1 MWGGG
6 RLRMVLRKLLRFR
19 VFSRGEGER
28 GKVCFTKLQMNGT
41 SNTSLSSI
49 HWGRGKLHIELRK
62 LLRFRVF
69 NRVGG
74 GKCVLP
80 YNKRTKLQ
88 KLLRFRV
95 FWGGGGTY
103 RTSKTSSISS
113 IHPRGGGGE
122 GVFYIDKI
130 TSTTSSISSVR

>member
-1 MWGGG
+1 
-6 RLRMVLRKLLRFR
+6 MVLRKLLRFR

-74 GKCVLP
+74 GGVF
-80 YNKRTKLQ
+80 YHTTKEQNFKNFFDLEYS
-88 KLLRFRV
+88 
-95 FWGGGGTY
+95 GGGRY
-103 RTSKTSSISS
+103 LSNFKNFFDFEYPPER
-113 IHPRGGGGE
+113 RGGE

>member
-1 MWGGG
+1 
-6 RLRMVLRKLLRFR
+6 
-19 VFSRGEGER
+19 
-28 GKVCFTKLQMNGT
+28 MNGT

-74 GKCVLP
+74 GGVF
-80 YNKRTKLQ
+80 YHTTKEQNFKNFFDLEYSGGE
-88 KLLRFRV
+88 
-95 FWGGGGTY
+95 GGGGTY

-113 IHPRGGGGE
+113 IHPRGGWGE

>member
-1 MWGGG
+1 MWGGRG
-6 RLRMVLRKLLRFR
+6 GGCIWYFENFFDLEC
-19 VFSRGEGER
+19 SAGGEGER

-69 NRVGG
+69 NRVGVG
-74 GKCVLP
+74 GVF
-80 YNKRTKLQ
+80 YHTTKEQNFKNFFDLEYS
-88 KLLRFRV
+88 
-95 FWGGGGTY
+95 GGGGTY

-113 IHPRGGGGE
+113 IHPRGGGG
-122 GVFYIDKI
+122 GRCVLH
-130 TSTTSSISSVR
+130 R

>member
-6 RLRMVLRKLLRFR
+6 GCIWYFENFFDLEC
-19 VFSRGEGER
+19 SAGGEGER

-74 GKCVLP
+74 GGVF
-80 YNKRTKLQ
+80 YHTTKEQNFKNFFDLEYSG
-88 KLLRFRV
+88 
-95 FWGGGGTY
+95 GGGGTY

-113 IHPRGGGGE
+113 IHPRGGGGRC
-122 GVFYIDKI
+122 VLH
-130 TSTTSSISSVR
+130 R

>member
-1 MWGGG
+1 MGGG
-6 RLRMVLRKLLRFR
+6 GGCIWYFENFFDLEC
-19 VFSRGEGER
+19 SAGGEGER

-74 GKCVLP
+74 GGVFYHTTKEQNFKNFFDLEYSGGGEVLIE
-80 YNKRTKLQ
+80 LQ

-95 FWGGGGTY
+95 STREEGGGKVCF
-103 RTSKTSSISS
+103 TSIK
-113 IHPRGGGGE
+113 
-122 GVFYIDKI
+122 
-130 TSTTSSISSVR
+130 

>member
-1 MWGGG
+1 
-6 RLRMVLRKLLRFR
+6 MVLRKLLRFR

-62 LLRFRVF
+62 LLRLRVF

-74 GKCVLP
+74 G
-80 YNKRTKLQ
+80 
-88 KLLRFRV
+88 
-95 FWGGGGTY
+95 
-103 RTSKTSSISS
+103 
-113 IHPRGGGGE
+113 
-122 GVFYIDKI
+122 GVFYH
-130 TSTTSSISSVR
+130 TTKEQNFKNFFDLEYSGERWGRY

>member
-6 RLRMVLRKLLRFR
+6 GCIGNFENFFDLEC
-19 VFSRGEGER
+19 SAGGEGER

-74 GKCVLP
+74 EVCFTIQQK
-80 YNKRTKLQ
+80 NK
-88 KLLRFRV
+88 
-95 FWGGGGTY
+95 
-103 RTSKTSSISS
+103 TSKTSSI
-113 IHPRGGGGE
+113 
-122 GVFYIDKI
+122 
-130 TSTTSSISSVR
+130 